1 MKVKCMSN
9 KSEME
14 NNNGVA
20 VAENGGTINVGLLT
34 LEGLRPYIEEVVKC
48 ELEKYKNKALVTAL
62 ERDGEFV
69 LSVFNKLNQL
79 DTKIEKVQE
88 ALSSPSMQF
97 DLIEAEKGYIKTGS
111 VSLLDILGELI
122 AERVN
127 CKEATIG
134 QIVLS
139 EAIKTAPILLDKQL
153 DILALRF
160 FMDLACVPDA
170 RSLSELHQILVSVA
184 LPLCQNVSSIN
195 DLDIG
200 HLDFTRCS
208 IKSIVSN
215 PLCDVLWNNYT
226 SAFYIPFSS
235 NLFKMEQIN
244 GKSLYEWFPEIFAF
258 GERDTFTFKANNY
271 SEFLQQVNDRTN
283 VTEPV
288 KKRMVSF
295 YKEHCVPQNKAA
307 NHLIDKY
314 PDLKPISDMWN
325 KGASSISLSS
335 IGIAIGAIHLKN
347 KTSLKFDLSDWIQ

>member
-1 MKVKCMSN
+1 MKCMSN
-9 KSEME
+9 KSEIE

-20 VAENGGTINVGLLT
+20 VTENAGTINVGLLT
-34 LEGLRPYIEEVVKC
+34 LEGLRPYIEEVVRC
-48 ELEKYKNKALVTAL
+48 ELEKYKNKALETAL

-69 LSVFNKLNQL
+69 VSVFNKLNQL

-97 DLIEAEKGYIKTGS
+97 DLVEAEKGYIKTGS

-160 FMDLACVPDA
+160 FMGHVGVSGA
-170 RSLSELHQILVSVA
+170 RFLSGLHQILVLFA

-195 DLDIG
+195 DLDLG

-208 IKSIVSN
+208 IKSVMSN
-215 PLCDVLWNNYT
+215 PLCDVLWNKYT

-244 GKSLYEWFPEIFAF
+244 GKSLYEWFPEVFAF
-258 GERDTFTFKANNY
+258 DGSDTFTFKANSY
-271 SEFLQQVNDRTN
+271 SEFLKQVNARTDI
-283 VTEPV
+283 TEPV
-288 KKRMVSF
+288 KNRIISF
-295 YKEHCVPQNKAA
+295 YKEHCVEQKKAA
-307 NHLIDKY
+307 EHLIDKY

-347 KTSLKFDLSDWIQ
+347 KTPLKIDLSDWIH